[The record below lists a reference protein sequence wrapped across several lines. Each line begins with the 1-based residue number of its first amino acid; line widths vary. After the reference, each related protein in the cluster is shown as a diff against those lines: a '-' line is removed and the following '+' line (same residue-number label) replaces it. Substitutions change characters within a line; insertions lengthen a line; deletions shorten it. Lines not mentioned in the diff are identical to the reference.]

1 MRYVDLAVATVLR
14 TKFALGLF
22 ENPYPYEDYL
32 SMLRTPATREL
43 LHQMEQEQIV
53 LLQNNNSTLPLSKNI
68 GSIALIGP
76 QVNRVTLGDYVFHN
90 ATLNCL
96 TPLQGFTELLASTYV
111 RINFAQGCELWSN
124 DESQIPAAV
133 AAAEASDAAIVM
145 VGTWSLDQTLLWEPG
160 TNATTGEHVDLSS
173 LALVGAQLSLVQAV
187 QAVGKPTIV
196 IFVSGKPVAEPW
208 IQDNADAVVQQ
219 FYYGELGGLA
229 IAEIIFGDAN
239 PSGKLPVSF
248 PHSVGTT
255 PAFYNYLKGG
265 RPIDPGYVAPNGTLV
280 FGHQYVLDTPVPMW
294 SFGHGLSY
302 TTFNYTNLL
311 VYPSTIGAN
320 DDFNVTV
327 TVHNTGTVDGKEVV
341 QIYLT
346 DVVSS
351 VVTPNQF
358 LAGFQKVFI
367 PAGGS
372 ETVTIQINSTQLALW
387 SLDNTWV
394 VEPGD
399 FAVKVGTSDTTY
411 LNATMT
417 VQ

>member
-1 MRYVDLAVATVLR
+1 MA
-14 TKFALGLF
+14 
-22 ENPYPYEDYL
+22 
-32 SMLRTPATREL
+32 
-43 LHQMEQEQIV
+43 
-53 LLQNNNSTLPLSKNI
+53 
-68 GSIALIGP
+68 
-76 QVNRVTLGDYVFHN
+76 
-90 ATLNCL
+90 
-96 TPLQGFTELLASTYV
+96 
-111 RINFAQGCELWSN
+111 INFAPGCELWSN
-124 DESQIPAAV
+124 DESGFSEAI
-133 AAAEASDAAIVM
+133 AAAEASDAAVVM

-173 LALVGAQLSLVQAV
+173 LALVGAQLKLVQAV
-187 QAVGKPTIV
+187 QATGKPTIV
-196 IFVSGKPVAEPW
+196 VFVSGKPVAEPW
-208 IQDNADAVVQQ
+208 IQANADAVVQQ

-248 PHSVGTT
+248 PRNVGTA

-265 RPIDPGYVAPNGTLV
+265 RPIDPGYIAPNGTLV
-280 FGHQYVLDTPVPMW
+280 FGHQYVLDTPVPIW

-302 TTFNYTNLL
+302 TTFNYTDL
-311 VYPSTIGAN
+311 VVSPSVIGL
-320 DDFNVTV
+320 DEDFNVTV
-327 TVHNTGTVDGKEVV
+327 TVHNTGQVDGKEVV
-341 QIYLT
+341 QVYLT

-367 PAGGS
+367 PAGNS
-372 ETVTIQINSTQLALW
+372 ETVRIQVNSTQLALW
-387 SLDNTWV
+387 SLDSSWV

-411 LNATMT
+411 LNSTLT